1 MTSAIVDTLF
11 PQTPDWKGHA
21 SFFGIAAETFAP
33 IPWLRVIAGLT
44 AMHFEG
50 RYVRHGDEIRIIVC
64 FKTHPTESYD
74 RDGKLIPQTEPPKT
88 GLHLH
93 RIYSAKDLA
102 ECSDPRLPIMNQ
114 IRQVAEHE
122 ILESLQVLG
131 AAGHREP
138 FWRRELDGLHGDNAA
153 KAELLESR
161 LPADAVMV
169 ARQERK
175 AKAAAITGGDDVSH
189 AHPKPIALPSL
200 PSKAD
205 RAVAL
210 PKLPAFGP
218 SQRARDAFDAFAD
231 AISGYDFFRRAQRER
246 EQRYYDDLLDAAFY
260 GRGKSQAPDPVASA
274 EVLERRYGVL
284 AKPLD
289 IVEKPTIEETA
300 KILATI
306 VKQRATLPGA
316 ERPTIIPV
324 FPDDLFSKVN
334 VSEPGITSTTLADHV
349 RKYHAGNR
357 RRSWEVSTQARAYV
371 PIDDMS
377 TRLP

>member
-11 PQTPDWKGHA
+11 PQTPDHTGNA
-21 SFFGIAAETFAP
+21 SFWGSDYTTFKP

-44 AMHFEG
+44 AMSFEG

-64 FKTHPTESYD
+64 FKTHATERYD
-74 RDGKLIPQTEPPKT
+74 RDGKLYGTEEPQKT

-93 RIYSAKDLA
+93 RVYSAKDLA
-102 ECSDPRLPIMNQ
+102 ECSDPRLPVMNQ

-122 ILESLQVLG
+122 ILESLQVIDG
-131 AAGHREP
+131 SGSRQP
-138 FWRRELDGLHGDNAA
+138 FWRRELDGLHGDNTA

-161 LPADAVMV
+161 LPADAIMV

-175 AKAAAITGGDDVSH
+175 AKVLSH
-189 AHPKPIALPSL
+189 GESPLHQKPIAYPSL

-205 RAVAL
+205 RAAAL
-210 PKLPAFGP
+210 PKPPAFVPGE
-218 SQRARDAFDAFAD
+218 RARKALAAFDDVADAFKRYTSSVDPLEH
-231 AISGYDFFRRAQRER
+231 YFREWARQ
-246 EQRYYDDLLDAAFY
+246 
-260 GRGKSQAPDPVASA
+260 SQAPQHVETRED
-274 EVLERRYGVL
+274 LERRYGVL

-324 FPDDLFSKVN
+324 FPDDLFRKVN

-357 RRSWEVSTQARAYV
+357 RRSWEVSTQARAYA